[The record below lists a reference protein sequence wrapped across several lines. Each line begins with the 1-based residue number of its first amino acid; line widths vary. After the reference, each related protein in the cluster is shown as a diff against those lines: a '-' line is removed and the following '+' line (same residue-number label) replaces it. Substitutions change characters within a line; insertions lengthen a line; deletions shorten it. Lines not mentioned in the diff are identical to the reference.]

1 MRGVDRYTV
10 SKLMGHHSTETTV
23 RYAHRGPN
31 YPRESANALV
41 SDEEN
46 GTRTGTS
53 QTTLS
58 VNHCGPVAQKDR
70 AAVS

>member
-10 SKLMGHHSTETTV
+10 SKLMGHHSTEMTE
-23 RYAHRGPN
+23 RYTHRGPN
-31 YPRESANALV
+31 YPKESAKALV
-41 SDEEN
+41 SGGEN

-53 QTTLS
+53 QTTLP
-58 VNHCGPVAQKDR
+58 VNHYGPVAQKDR